1 MIPTTKHTLRF
12 HEDGS
17 FRILMVSDIQ
27 DKLEYDP
34 RTFAGLD
41 AIVEAAKPDLVI
53 LGGVFKLNNSLIFI
67 ITSFYISIP
76 LQ

>member
-17 FRILMVSDIQ
+17 FRILMVSDLQ

-34 RTFAGLD
+34 RTLAGFD
-41 AIVEAAKPDLVI
+41 AVPCWFRKEEIR
-53 LGGVFKLNNSLIFI
+53 
-67 ITSFYISIP
+67 Y
-76 LQ
+76 